1 MSILTLYSVRHHRS
15 DAYSSMIAL
24 VAIGGSYAGVPVLD
38 PLGGLLV
45 SALIV
50 KSGAEIMASSVHELV
65 DKGLTPDEIEQIRA
79 VITQV
84 KVSPA

>member
-1 MSILTLYSVRHHRS
+1 
-15 DAYSSMIAL
+15 MIAL

-65 DKGLTPDEIEQIRA
+65 DKGLTADEIEQIKA

-84 KVSPA
+84 KVSQHEEHGRKKMLIGGFFFVGR